1 MNSNASNHSHK
12 KPKMLLLG
20 GPHEYI
26 EKIRVVGILEPV
38 WGLFKHHFDVTMV
51 TGDQDYAEVV
61 EKHEPDI
68 VLFDGGCDSFKGRYP
83 TYINTHAHP
92 DVPKVGF
99 SRSDFHSP
107 MRMNSCG
114 RFEQW
119 GVHAYFNEA
128 WPVKGAPRAFADKI
142 IYIPRWVNDE
152 LFRDYG
158 EAKSVPVS
166 MLEQVFYRVISTHG
180 DGASHRRLL
189 KTFHFFMPRDPCRDP
204 I

>member
-1 MNSNASNHSHK
+1 MRQTKVTKSLK
-12 KPKMLLLG
+12 CFVG
-20 GPHEYI
+20 WPHEYI

-83 TYINTHAHP
+83 TYINTDAHP

-119 GVHAYFNEA
+119 GFMHILTIPGPSKARPEHSPTRLSTFPLGKRRA
-128 WPVKGAPRAFADKI
+128 LPRL
-142 IYIPRWVNDE
+142 W
-152 LFRDYG
+152 
-158 EAKSVPVS
+158 
-166 MLEQVFYRVISTHG
+166 
-180 DGASHRRLL
+180 
-189 KTFHFFMPRDPCRDP
+189 
-204 I
+204 